1 MARAIALALAAEGA
15 SVVCSDIHRE
25 TREGGYE
32 GDILTPTDDV
42 IRANG
47 GRAEYV
53 EADAA
58 NYTAVENLV
67 NSAVSGF
74 DRLDVIVNNA
84 GIFTACTPS
93 STRPA
98 VSKIQ

>member
-1 MARAIALALAAEGA
+1 VLASPPRGRPSSAQTSIG
-15 SVVCSDIHRE
+15 E

-47 GRAEYV
+47 GKAEYV

-58 NYTAVENLV
+58 NYTAVDNLV
-67 NSAVSGF
+67 NSAVSSFGRF
-74 DRLDVIVNNA
+74 DVMVNNA
-84 GIFTACTPS
+84 DIFTACTPS